1 MRHFRRVMGRVG
13 VLQLDS
19 VNVIARSHY
28 LPMLARLGPYPQ
40 PAFDR
45 FTHES
50 RELFEYWGHMASLIP
65 ASRHRLFRWR
75 MATLKPWGSLKKL
88 TEEDPRYIDR
98 IYEEVASRGPLSVSD
113 LDDRGERTGPWW
125 GYAKGKHALEWLF
138 ARGRITAY
146 RGSRFERLYDLPER
160 VVPAA
165 HLAAADVSLEDAY
178 RELLVL
184 ATRHHGV
191 GTARD
196 IADYYRLHMPTAR
209 PIVAELAASGEIEP
223 VEVRGWRE
231 PAFMHPEARRPR
243 SITGSALLSPFDSVV
258 WERDRTERLFGFRYR
273 IEIYVPRP
281 QRVHGYYVLPF
292 MLDGELV
299 GRVDLKA
306 HRSDGHL
313 EVRGSFAEPGT
324 DPERVAAAMGA
335 DVRSMAEWMDL
346 DSVQVAPNGDLARVL
361 AAAM

>member
-1 MRHFRRVMGRVG
+1 M
-13 VLQLDS
+13 
-19 VNVIARSHY
+19 
-28 LPMLARLGPYPQ
+28 
-40 PAFDR
+40 
-45 FTHES
+45 
-50 RELFEYWGHMASLIP
+50 
-65 ASRHRLFRWR
+65 
-75 MATLKPWGSLKKL
+75 
-88 TEEDPRYIDR
+88 
-98 IYEEVASRGPLSVSD
+98 
-113 LDDRGERTGPWW
+113 
-125 GYAKGKHALEWLF
+125 
-138 ARGRITAY
+138 
-146 RGSRFERLYDLPER
+146 
-160 VVPAA
+160 PAA

-243 SITGSALLSPFDSVV
+243 SITGSALLSRFDSVV